1 MVLKVTH
8 LFLCSGFVKL
18 TSPSLIQEFVADP
31 HDYDLMEMELR
42 QLGSLNL
49 APSVKIRAP
58 IKSQKNTADKS
69 ADGTRI

>member
-31 HDYDLMEMELR
+31 HDYDLMELR